1 MISEKG
7 MIEMIRECKTKEQLI
22 TLWKRLGGE
31 SFQKRNLHLMF
42 TMFAKKEGNL

>member
-7 MIEMIRECKTKEQLI
+7 MIEMIRECKTKEQL
-22 TLWKRLGGE
+22 
-31 SFQKRNLHLMF
+31 F